1 MGQNHVKEGTEIRS
15 GLVGVQR
22 GCPGSGI
29 DVDNRELNLIFGGLL
44 VEEKF
49 ISFIHYF
56 SQARIGTVDLID
68 NEHDGQTGFQGLPEY
83 EPSLWPRA
91 LNCVHQQND
100 SVDHVQGSFH
110 LAAKVGVAGGVYD
123 VDLDVVAMYR
133 CVLGEDGDAL
143 LAFQVHGVHDPIGN
157 CFVGSKGTGLPEE
170 SIDEGC
176 LAVVHVGDDGNVSEV
191 ETAGHVKTL

>member
-15 GLVGVQR
+15 GLLGVQR

-29 DVDNRELNLIFGGLL
+29 DVDNWEINLSFGGLK

-49 ISFIHYF
+49 VSFIHYLG
-56 SQARIGTVDLID
+56 QAGIGTVDLVD
-68 NEHDGQTGFQGLPEY
+68 NEYDRQSGFQGLPEH
-83 EPSLWPRA
+83 EPSLWPGA
-91 LNCVHQQND
+91 LSCVHQQND
-100 SVDHVQGSFH
+100 SVDHIQGSFH
-110 LAAKVGVAGGVYD
+110 LATKVGVAGGVHD
-123 VDLDVVAMYR
+123 VDLHVVAMYR

-143 LAFQVHGVHDPIGN
+143 LAFKVHGVHDPIGN

-170 SIDEGC
+170 GIDEGC

>member
-29 DVDNRELNLIFGGLL
+29 DVDNWEINLSFGGLK

-49 ISFIHYF
+49 VSFIHYLG
-56 SQARIGTVDLID
+56 QAGIGTVDLVD
-68 NEHDGQTGFQGLPEY
+68 NEYDRQSGFQGLPEY
-83 EPSLWPRA
+83 EPSLWPWA
-91 LNCVHQQND
+91 LSCVYQQND
-100 SVDHVQGSFH
+100 SVDHIQGSFH
-110 LAAKVGVAGGVYD
+110 LATKVGVAGGVHD
-123 VDLDVVAMYR
+123 VDLHVVAMYR

-170 SIDEGC
+170 GIDEGR
-176 LAVVHVGDDGNVSEV
+176 LAVVHMGDNGNVSEI
-191 ETAGHVKTL
+191 ETTGHVKTL